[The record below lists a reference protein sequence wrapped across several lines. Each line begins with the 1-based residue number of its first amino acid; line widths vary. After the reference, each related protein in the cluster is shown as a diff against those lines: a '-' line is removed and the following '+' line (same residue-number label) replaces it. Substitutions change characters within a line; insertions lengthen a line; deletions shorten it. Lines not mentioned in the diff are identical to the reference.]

1 MSSVGAPRTP
11 RVRLLARAG
20 CHLCD
25 DARAVVAAVCTE
37 LGVQWEEREIDED
50 PALLTAYAHLIPV
63 VLVDGVE
70 VAHWRVDPAS
80 LADAVGGR

>member
-1 MSSVGAPRTP
+1 MTSGGVHPTP
-11 RVRLLARAG
+11 RVRLFGRPG

-25 DARAVVAAVCTE
+25 DARRVVEAVCADR
-37 LGVQWEEREIDED
+37 GVGWEEQAIDAD

-70 VAHWRVDPAS
+70 VAHWRVDATT
-80 LADAVGGR
+80 LADALRAR